1 MLWWVKKSGPMSLSR
16 GKRALTLISTHG
28 SWHMPRPQNDKKKI
42 EAQSLHDTHA
52 QMGLQSK
59 RRTAELGMV
68 ACAYNSKIWKLEP
81 GGSGVQGQH
90 WHVYTQGSR
99 PGWATC
105 NSLENR
111 TKLHVDDL
119 PCGFSEPIA
128 QPNRS

>member
-1 MLWWVKKSGPMSLSR
+1 MLWCLKKSGPVSLSR

-28 SWHMPRPQNDKKKI
+28 SWHMPRPQNDKKKKI

-68 ACAYNSKIWKLEP
+68 ASAYNSKIWKLES

-90 WHVYTQGSR
+90 WHCVHT
-99 PGWATC
+99 
-105 NSLENR
+105 
-111 TKLHVDDL
+111 
-119 PCGFSEPIA
+119 GFEARLGYMQLS
-128 QPNRS
+128 